1 MCLIMHNFFYCIN
14 LKGDIFMC
22 EKDSKLFEELEM
34 IEDDIEISDEDIESE
49 QFFLLK
55 GAGVTNE

>member
-1 MCLIMHNFFYCIN
+1 
-14 LKGDIFMC
+14 MC
-22 EKDSKLFEELEM
+22 ENNFKLFEVLEM

-49 QFFLLK
+49 QFFPLK

>member
-1 MCLIMHNFFYCIN
+1 
-14 LKGDIFMC
+14 MC

-49 QFFLLK
+49 QFFSLK

>member
-1 MCLIMHNFFYCIN
+1 
-14 LKGDIFMC
+14 MC

-49 QFFLLK
+49 QLFPLK

>member
-1 MCLIMHNFFYCIN
+1 
-14 LKGDIFMC
+14 MC

>member
-1 MCLIMHNFFYCIN
+1 
-14 LKGDIFMC
+14 MC

-34 IEDDIEISDEDIESE
+34 IEDDIEISDEDIENE
-49 QFFLLK
+49 QFFPLK

>member
-1 MCLIMHNFFYCIN
+1 
-14 LKGDIFMC
+14 MC

-49 QFFLLK
+49 QFFH
-55 GAGVTNE
+55 

>member
-1 MCLIMHNFFYCIN
+1 
-14 LKGDIFMC
+14 MC

-49 QFFLLK
+49 QFFPLK
-55 GAGVTNE
+55 WAGVTNE